1 MYMFV
6 VESPN
11 RPIQKTEVLA
21 TLKKLEE
28 AGDPLVRFRIKF
40 RTISKHWQTGP
51 FGAQYAAHIFRPS
64 GVGLFFRR
72 EGAASEILKKFIQT
86 NDGVSDEIHPK
97 NAEVIQAVRIY
108 TLGPMGIPVDHLRY
122 PPKSS

>member
-1 MYMFV
+1 MFL

-11 RPIQKTEVLA
+11 RPIKKEEVLT

-40 RTISKHWQTGP
+40 RTITKHWQTGP
-51 FGAQYAAHIFRPS
+51 FGAQYAAHIFRPPGP
-64 GVGLFFRR
+64 GVFLRR
-72 EGAASEILKKFIQT
+72 EGVASEILRKFIQT
-86 NDGVSDEIHPK
+86 NSGISDEIHPK
-97 NAEVIQAVRIY
+97 SAEVIQAVRIY
-108 TLGPMGIPVDHLRY
+108 TPGPMGIPVDHLRY